1 MIDTA
6 NAECVRNRQLDALS
20 AIFSDVNKDFTFK
33 AKAKAKY
40 FASKAKAKAKD
51 LAFKAKGKDLT
62 FKAKAEA

>member
-33 AKAKAKY
+33 AKAKAKD
-40 FASKAKAKAKD
+40 FAFEGKD
-51 LAFKAKGKDLT
+51 LAFTGLRKIVT
-62 FKAKAEA
+62 